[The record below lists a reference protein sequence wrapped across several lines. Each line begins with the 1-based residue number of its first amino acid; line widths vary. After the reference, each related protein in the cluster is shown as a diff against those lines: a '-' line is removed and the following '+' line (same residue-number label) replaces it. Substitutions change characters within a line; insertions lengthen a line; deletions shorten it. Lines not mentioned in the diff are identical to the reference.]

1 MTGLAL
7 LLAALLWRRIRWRQ
21 ARRVPADLHAG
32 LEQLLQART
41 PAPAGEAAAAAAPQP
56 APHAQDGLPFDQA
69 RLDAMFGYD
78 RRLQG
83 EILALFVSE
92 TRDRLAGIGHAL
104 RCERAAPARVLAQ
117 EILDGSHAMA
127 LMPLQALAR
136 QAVHAGFSNDI
147 VALRRLHADL
157 LMALDALSQARG
169 AGGRLQRHR
178 EHVMSAAI
186 DLAALRGGAILPSPA
201 WRRQRLA
208 TLCQQQVSFDELA
221 EQIRCDP
228 ALAGKLIGLA
238 NGAVP
243 SGGRLHAAVS
253 AAMLA
258 ALGRPALIQALAAP
272 AAASTLCA
280 QFNEPRFW
288 CHALA
293 MACAAR
299 LAGDALQLA
308 PADDLFTC
316 GQLANTGQL

>member
-1 MTGLAL
+1 MNAFLTAYPFIRCEDISLMRPALAMTGLAL

-117 EILDGSHAMA
+117 EILDGSHAMG

-157 LMALDALSQARG
+157 LMALDALSQA
-169 AGGRLQRHR
+169 
-178 EHVMSAAI
+178 V
-186 DLAALRGGAILPSPA
+186 
-201 WRRQRLA
+201 
-208 TLCQQQVSFDELA
+208 T
-221 EQIRCDP
+221 
-228 ALAGKLIGLA
+228 
-238 NGAVP
+238 
-243 SGGRLHAAVS
+243 
-253 AAMLA
+253 
-258 ALGRPALIQALAAP
+258 
-272 AAASTLCA
+272 
-280 QFNEPRFW
+280 
-288 CHALA
+288 
-293 MACAAR
+293 
-299 LAGDALQLA
+299 ALQTSAA
-308 PADDLFTC
+308 PADDC
-316 GQLANTGQL
+316 SGIGSMS